1 MRYDEWAASVPV
13 EITGDVLWKVE
24 AYRLGLFL
32 SDISWHDMNILWK
45 DPRTRD
51 LSNQLYRAACSISAN
66 IAEGYAHST
75 GKNRARYY
83 EYSLGSAREARDWY
97 YKARHVLT
105 DEISAHRIK
114 FLTSIIRLLT
124 TMIPQQ
130 RTSGSIRD
138 EKGVYQTSADALQE
152 SSDLIIYSEIPLS

>member
-24 AYRLGLFL
+24 AYRLGLFM
-32 SDISWHDMNILWK
+32 SDIGWHDMNVLWK

-51 LSNQLYRAACSISAN
+51 LADQLYRAVCSISAN
-66 IAEGYAHST
+66 LAEGYAHST
-75 GKNRARYY
+75 SKNRARYY

-97 YKARHVLT
+97 YKARHVLGN
-105 DEISAHRIK
+105 DISLHRIK
-114 FLTSIIRLLT
+114 LLTPIIRLLI

-138 EKGVYQTSADALQE
+138 EKGVYPISVVAL
-152 SSDLIIYSEIPLS
+152 SSDSICYSEIPLA